1 MLLAHDSCQVD
12 HSPLALLESLDL
24 IGDDHPGEK
33 ISRERIDQFAQRR
46 CAFDWL
52 HLGQT
57 NLTIGRLLD
66 VVVAHPH
73 LLPPRSGHMGNW
85 QAIASGRAGAMDFN
99 RCAATH
105 GRGYPL
111 VYAFNQTED
120 ANLSRGD
127 CVYLPGSLI
136 EQGRRIELPLL
147 TWDGQG
153 FTLRDRSHALFTPF
167 VRSRDQGPLEAL
179 TRIHAR
185 RMAGLT
191 EFRFGLEPEV
201 LMRDESTLR
210 GVLATLIDAAAAQSN
225 ARIALQEVFGRQAG
239 LDGIVTRQDMFRT
252 DGVYSMNGTDY
263 GSLEQT
269 VDTAIL
275 PFLAVTEPERFDALI
290 AALPRQIPVVAAP
303 LIQMLCGLFS
313 THYPD
318 SQIDRATMTQP
329 FNPHFHW
336 GARDM
341 AGYPPLHNGYFAR
354 SSRVKNAAKICDTV
368 LRNFSQID
376 PLLFILMPVTIFMLC
391 PTSAHEGDHALVADL
406 IKRVRKQ
413 SAQAVHREQAMEQV
427 QALVEVW
434 LDEVQGRIS
443 PYFMARFERHSG
455 VLQKAAAPVSSEPVE
470 PAGFR
475 DMSLSQAC
483 MTVGALMAAC
493 NAATQVK

>member
-24 IGDDHPGEK
+24 IGEGQPGEK

-57 NLTIGRLLD
+57 DLAIGRLLD
-66 VVVAHPH
+66 VLSAHPH

-85 QAIASGRAGAMDFN
+85 EAIATGHAGAMDFN
-99 RCAATH
+99 RSASAQ

-111 VYAFNQTED
+111 VYELNQTED
-120 ANLSRGD
+120 ASMTHGD

-136 EQGRRIELPLL
+136 SDGQRVELPLH
-147 TWDGQG
+147 TWDGHG
-153 FTLRDRSHALFTPF
+153 FVLRDRSRPLYTPF
-167 VRSRDQGPLEAL
+167 VRSHDQGPLEAL

-191 EFRFGLEPEV
+191 QFRFGFESEM
-201 LMRDESTLR
+201 LMRDDSTLR
-210 GVLATLIDAAAAQSN
+210 AILATLIEDAVAQSN
-225 ARIALQEVFGRQAG
+225 ARIAMQELFGRQAS
-239 LDGIVTRQDMFRT
+239 LDGIVTRQDMFRN

-263 GSLEQT
+263 GSVEET
-269 VDTAIL
+269 VDTALL
-275 PFLAVTEPERFDALI
+275 PLLAATAPERFDAMI
-290 AALPRQIPVVAAP
+290 AALPRQIPLLSASM
-303 LIQMLCGLFS
+303 IQMLLGMFS

-341 AGYPPLHNGYFAR
+341 AGYPPVHNGYFAR
-354 SSRVKNAAKICDTV
+354 RLRVKNAARICGTV
-368 LRNFSQID
+368 LDNFSQID

-391 PTSAHEGDHALVADL
+391 PTSVHEGDHALVADL

-413 SAQAVHREQAMEQV
+413 SAQADDRAQAMELV
-427 QALVEVW
+427 QAVVQAWLAEVE
-434 LDEVQGRIS
+434 GRIS
-443 PYFMARFERHSG
+443 PYFLARFERRSG
-455 VLQKAAAPVSSEPVE
+455 VLYKAAPPPCNEPVE

-475 DMSLSQAC
+475 DMSLSEAC
-483 MTVGALMAAC
+483 MTVGALMVAL
-493 NAATQVK
+493 NPDTPVN